1 MRFIVLIVSV
11 FFLAQ
16 AAFSQ
21 EDEKTDYLF
30 INYLI
35 KNNEYKEAI
44 YLLKQSLKN
53 EDSDSANYILGWSY
67 YELKEL
73 DSSSA
78 YLLKVGRNSEFYQ
91 KSYFFAAYNQTY
103 LGNYTFAKKIID
115 LVETDLKIG
124 EVKNLELAGI
134 ALLERDFEEYE
145 KLSQAF
151 SYQNFVISNEEKKLD
166 TIYLRMKEFKPKS
179 RGMAVI
185 LSTIIPGAGKMYVGK
200 WGEGMV
206 NFITVGSFAAMAIEN
221 YNKDKFDYKTII
233 FSALGGLYYL
243 GNIWGAYHSVGLYR
257 TEFYEQVDYQIL
269 YHIHIPLRNIFN

>member
-1 MRFIVLIVSV
+1 MRFIFLIVSL
-11 FFLAQ
+11 FFLVQ
-16 AAFSQ
+16 TAFSQ
-21 EDEKTDYLF
+21 EDEKPDYLF

-44 YLLKQSLKN
+44 YLLKESLKKEN
-53 EDSDSANYILGWSY
+53 ADSANFILGWSY

-73 DSSSA
+73 DSSSK
-78 YLLKVGRNSEFYQ
+78 YLLKVSRNSDFYQ

-103 LGNYTFAKKIID
+103 LGNYTFAKRIID
-115 LVETDLKIG
+115 SVGTDSKIQ
-124 EVKNLELAGI
+124 EIKNLEHAGI
-134 ALLERDFEEYE
+134 ALLERDFEEYD
-145 KLSQAF
+145 KLSQTF
-151 SYQNFVISNEEKKLD
+151 SYKNFALSKEERKLD
-166 TIYLRMKEFKPKS
+166 TIYLMMKEFKPKS
-179 RGMAVI
+179 RGMAVL

-233 FSALGGLYYL
+233 LSTLGGLYYL
-243 GNIWGAYHSVGLYR
+243 GNIWGAYHSVGFYR